1 MNEPNQVLALEILE
15 RRVLSLR
22 LVTLASLDYRVY
34 DQTSSVGTHKEKTRC
49 VVHINVNLS
58 YLL

>member
-34 DQTSSVGTHKEKTRC
+34 DQTSSVPTHKEEIQIK
-49 VVHINVNLS
+49 
-58 YLL
+58 